1 VEVSMTI
8 RSFDL
13 LQPRSLA
20 EASALLLKHGDEAR
34 PIAGGTTLV
43 ILLKQRAM
51 HYPYLVDLQS
61 IRGLNQITQESD
73 GVRIG
78 ALVTHRAVELSSL
91 VRNSL
96 PVVAEAFSKIGNVRV
111 RQTATVG
118 GNLAHADYR
127 LDPPPALLLL
137 GSQTTLFGPR
147 GSRVV
152 PLKDFFTGIYE
163 TVLEPGEILV
173 DVKVPYMPAGS
184 KAVYLR
190 YSTLS
195 ANDWPCIG
203 VAALLSRENDR
214 CRELRLALSG
224 LAPTPVLVSGLEWV
238 RNQTLDS
245 LVLDRLLTLVDEQIA
260 PISDLRGSAWYKR
273 QIAKV
278 FVKRAIAQMETTA
291 W

>member
-1 VEVSMTI
+1 MTI

-20 EASALLLKHGDEAR
+20 EASELLVKHGDEAR

-43 ILLKQRAM
+43 ILLKQRAV

-61 IRGLNQITQESD
+61 IPGLNQITQEAD

-78 ALVTHRAVELSSL
+78 ALVTHRAVELSPL
-91 VRNSL
+91 VRNL
-96 PVVAEAFSKIGNVRV
+96 FPVIAEAFSKIGNVRV
-111 RQTATVG
+111 RQTASVG

-147 GSRVV
+147 GLRLI

-173 DVKVPYMPAGS
+173 DVKVPHMPARS

-195 ANDWPCIG
+195 ANDWPCLG
-203 VAALLSRENDR
+203 VAALLAKENGR
-214 CRELRLALSG
+214 CTELRLALSG

-238 RNQTLDS
+238 RDQTLDDS
-245 LVLDRLLTLVDEQIA
+245 LMDRISTTVDRQIA
-260 PISDLRGSAWYKR
+260 PLSDLRGSAWYKR

-278 FVKRAIAQMETTA
+278 FVKRAIVQLENAA